1 MHSKLPIPSNNGD
14 CNMLMDEQKSRRV
27 AVKRIQSSKSS
38 RLTLHLS
45 LSLSA
50 QGLHNPP
57 LLFVSEYSR
66 SEFEEFGP
74 VFPNVDAHSEFF
86 FASLFYRTCTRFPG
100 TQVRR
105 QRGFRSKVETRIN
118 SELTRLYPVYV
129 YVYKTFE
136 VET

>member
-1 MHSKLPIPSNNGD
+1 MKKRNLHSKLPIPSNNGD

-66 SEFEEFGP
+66 NEFEEFGP

-86 FASLFYRTCTRFPG
+86 FASHFLSHLHPLSRHAGEEATRLS
-100 TQVRR
+100 VESRNA
-105 QRGFRSKVETRIN
+105 SKLR
-118 SELTRLYPVYV
+118 SELTRL
-129 YVYKTFE
+129 
-136 VET
+136 